1 LYKRI
6 FDEKLEDKSLLEYY
20 SMEQQVSK
28 TKPPTYIIYGL
39 GDNSVP
45 YQNHEIHLDKLNENN
60 ITYRSLRLK
69 NGVHGFG

>member
-1 LYKRI
+1 
-6 FDEKLEDKSLLEYY
+6 
-20 SMEQQVSK
+20 MEQQVSK
-28 TKPPTYIIYGL
+28 TKPPTYIIYGV